1 MRNYLEVYSFYQCVP
16 TVLPDRKP
24 LSGHLRNAPQPVDKA
39 LSSTCRRCR
48 LDSVLRLGMGPIR
61 CMSCCLNSLDNFASF
76 QVNFQYRS

>member
-39 LSSTCRRCR
+39 LSSTCRRCWT
-48 LDSVLRLGMGPIR
+48 R
-61 CMSCCLNSLDNFASF
+61 C
-76 QVNFQYRS
+76 